1 MSVFI
6 FDENDNARQCG
17 SYYPEIVDQEKEKI
31 RRGEEEEE
39 EMERERAI
47 VK

>member
-6 FDENDNARQCG
+6 FDENGNARQCG
-17 SYYPEIVDQEKEKI
+17 SYYPEIVDQVKREKEKI
-31 RRGEEEEE
+31 RRE

-47 VK
+47 V

>member
-6 FDENDNARQCG
+6 FDENDDARQCG
-17 SYYPEIVDQEKEKI
+17 SYYPEIVDQAQ
-31 RRGEEEEE
+31 R
-39 EMERERAI
+39 EREKMEGEKMECEKAL